1 MNHVIHKAGLC
12 AALTVLAATAAAQ
25 TSTADAL
32 IQAVPSDT
40 AVNPAFV
47 SRATAPTTVVV
58 LMSGDSVAKVQQHL
72 GRKLEASERASIMA
86 ARRAEHQALQP
97 TIEGLGGKV
106 LSHLGGALNGMK
118 IRIAKNRIA
127 AIRKLPGVVD
137 IKTVGTYERV
147 NVNEV
152 PLMGAP
158 QAWQAAAG
166 NFLGQGMKIAI
177 IDTGIDYTH
186 ADFGGPGTVA
196 AYQTAKATS
205 ALPANP
211 ALFGP
216 GAPKVKGG
224 IDLVGDAYTGA
235 NTPVPDPNPLDCE
248 YTSGSVGHGSHV
260 AGTATGL
267 GVTASGATYT
277 GSYNAGAY
285 TPGAFRIGPGVAPW
299 LISTRCASSA
309 APAIPMSSPMR
320 STGRWPPAWT

>member
-1 MNHVIHKAGLC
+1 
-12 AALTVLAATAAAQ
+12 
-25 TSTADAL
+25 
-32 IQAVPSDT
+32 
-40 AVNPAFV
+40 
-47 SRATAPTTVVV
+47 
-58 LMSGDSVAKVQQHL
+58 MSGDSVAKVQQNL
-72 GRKLEASERASIMA
+72 GRKLAPGERASIMA

-127 AIRKLPGVVD
+127 AIRKLPGVVGV
-137 IKTVGTYERV
+137 KSVGTYERV

-166 NFLGQGMKIAI
+166 NFLGQGVKIAI

-186 ADFGGPGTVA
+186 ADFGGPGTPA
-196 AYQTAKATS
+196 AYQAAKATS
-205 ALPANP
+205 TLPANP

-216 GAPKVKGG
+216 SAPKVKGG
-224 IDLVGDAYTGA
+224 IDLVGDAYTGS
-235 NTPVPDPNPLDCE
+235 NTPVPDPNPLDCD
-248 YTSGSVGHGSHV
+248 YTSGNVGHGSHV

-277 GSYNAGAY
+277 GPYNAGAY
-285 TPGAFRIGPGVAPW
+285 TPGAFRIGPGVAP
-299 LISTRCASSA
+299 LAVSTRSASSA
-309 APAIPMSSPMR
+309 AAAIPTSLRTR
-320 STGRWPPAWT
+320 STGPC